1 MECVFQRRKSVY
13 LATRSSDAEILR
25 KESAARRS
33 IGIDVE
39 YWDESEVASRF
50 SFSRPAAL
58 RSSQAA
64 ELDCHR
70 LTHAL
75 LARAATSGASI
86 FDRTLVEQYDA
97 EAGSVCL
104 RTDRGCKITAGHAV
118 FATGYEAEEFLPK
131 RIVKLKSTYSLASEP
146 LDAMLEAIRG
156 AQESV
161 NFQAFLFHSGEVA
174 SQFRDALAERARAGR
189 RGAGDAGR
197 LGIGDRARQQLRA
210 RAEEGRMFLRLLS
223 SRTLMAT

>member
-39 YWDESEVASRF
+39 YWDESKVAARF

-97 EAGSVCL
+97 EAGGVCL
-104 RTDRGCKITAGHAV
+104 RTDRGCKRSRPCG
-118 FATGYEAEEFLPK
+118 
-131 RIVKLKSTYSLASEP
+131 
-146 LDAMLEAIRG
+146 
-156 AQESV
+156 
-161 NFQAFLFHSGEVA
+161 
-174 SQFRDALAERARAGR
+174 
-189 RGAGDAGR
+189 
-197 LGIGDRARQQLRA
+197 LRHW
-210 RAEEGRMFLRLLS
+210 L
-223 SRTLMAT
+223 